1 MQLYLDTS
9 ALVKLIVAEA
19 ESTPLRRYLGDFTE
33 DTRITSALAR
43 AELIRAVARQGSMEI
58 IQHARRVVGALDLI
72 ALTTAALD
80 RAGEIPPP
88 EMRTLDAIHLSAAL
102 AAPDLRALVT
112 YDARLSEAARNAGIT
127 VVDPR

>member
-9 ALVKLIVAEA
+9 ALVKLVVAEA
-19 ESTPLRRYLGDFTE
+19 ESIPLRMYLGDFTE

-112 YDARLSEAARNAGIT
+112 YDARLSDAARNAGIT
-127 VVDPR
+127 VVDPH

>member
-9 ALVKLIVAEA
+9 ALVKLVVAEA
-19 ESTPLRRYLGDFTE
+19 ESTPLRRYLGDFSK

-112 YDARLSEAARNAGIT
+112 YDARLSDAARNAGIT

>member
-9 ALVKLIVAEA
+9 ALVKLVVAEA

>member
-58 IQHARRVVGALDLI
+58 IHHARRVVGALDLI

-102 AAPDLRALVT
+102 TAPDLRALIT
-112 YDARLSEAARNAGIT
+112 YDARLCEAARNAGLT
-127 VVDPR
+127 VATPR